1 MAGGDR
7 PKIRAKA
14 WAAGVDGARRR
25 AAALWPDGWV
35 ARAGSLRR
43 LVIEWLLAETAPG
56 RLLPWLPVTFGAG
69 IALYF
74 TAEREPAWW
83 AAAALAMAIVAVAIV
98 ARRRPAGFPIAL
110 GIAATACGFCLA
122 TLHTARIAHPVL
134 QISTWTAQVAGFV
147 ETREEREK
155 SDRIVVRVHRFDAP
169 RVTEKPERVR
179 VSVRKG
185 TAPAVGSY
193 VAFKAHLSPPLA
205 PLRPGGY
212 DFARDMYFQKIGAS
226 GYVLGKIRAEI
237 SDVPRGFWLRY
248 AAFID
253 GLREG
258 IDDRIRAALP
268 GDRGAIASALITG
281 KRDAI
286 SAPVND
292 AMYISSLAH
301 VLSISGYHMAVVA
314 GIVFF
319 VVRAGLA
326 LIPSLAVRRPIKK
339 WAAGAALLAAAF
351 YLLLSGAEVATQ
363 RSFIMIAIVLLGVM
377 IDRAAITFRTLS
389 VAAFVVLLLAPQAV
403 VHPSF
408 QMSFA
413 ATLALVAVYQYGMA
427 GGPFWRIDRDAPIAA
442 RVALWGGREVTAL
455 LLASLIAGLATM
467 PYAAYHFHRVAPYGV
482 FANLLAMPV
491 VSVLVMPMGIL
502 GVLIMPF
509 GFDGLF
515 WKLMGAG
522 LDWMIGVALW
532 VTNLPGSV
540 GYLPAFGTGPLLL
553 GSAGI
558 LLLCLLRTPL
568 RWSGMAVGIVACL
581 WALAAP
587 RPDVLMAADGQSA
600 AIRGAGGRLLVLA
613 SGRDTFAIKE
623 WLAADGDSRKPGDAS
638 LKDGVRCDTIG
649 CTATLANGRL
659 VAFARSP
666 EAFEE
671 DCARAAAVLSPREAP
686 AVCQAS
692 LIDRRVWRAR
702 GATALFWNGDNFAQ
716 AAAHPANVDRPWAR
730 AVRSHRTD
738 ASDNAPSPR
747 RPSIPDATPP
757 TEAIEAN
764 D

>member
-1 MAGGDR
+1 MVFADR
-7 PKIRAKA
+7 PKTGAKA
-14 WAAGVDGARRR
+14 WVAGAEGARRR
-25 AAALWPDGWV
+25 AAALMPDGWV
-35 ARAGSLRR
+35 ERAESLRH
-43 LVIEWLLAETAPG
+43 LVAEWVMAETAPG
-56 RLLPWLPVTFGAG
+56 RLLPWLPVTFGSG

-83 AAAALAMAIVAVAIV
+83 AAATAAIAAIAVAVA

-110 GIAATACGFCLA
+110 GVAAIACGFCLA

-134 QISTWTAQVAGFV
+134 QAPTWTAQVAGFI

-155 SDRIVVRVHRFDAP
+155 SDRVVVRVHRFDAA
-169 RVTEKPERVR
+169 RVDEKPERVR

-185 TAPAVGSY
+185 TAPAVGDY
-193 VAFKAHLSPPLA
+193 VAFKAHLSPPLS

-226 GYVLGKIRAEI
+226 GYVLGKIRTETPVAQ
-237 SDVPRGFWLRY
+237 RGFWLRY

-253 GLREG
+253 GMREG
-258 IDDRIRAALP
+258 IDDRIRAVLP

-326 LIPSLAVRRPIKK
+326 LVPSLAVRRPVKK
-339 WAAGAALLAAAF
+339 WAAGAALAAAAF

-389 VAAFVVLLLAPQAV
+389 VAAFGVLTLAPQAV

-413 ATLALVAVYQYGMA
+413 ATLALVAIYQYGPP
-427 GGPFWRIDRDAPIAA
+427 GGLFWRSDHDTRLGA
-442 RVALWGGREVTAL
+442 RVALWGGREVAAL

-482 FANLLAMPV
+482 LANLLAMPV
-491 VSVLVMPMGIL
+491 VSAMVMPMGIL
-502 GVLIMPF
+502 GLLSMPF

-515 WKLMGAG
+515 WKLMGTG

-540 GYLPAFGTGPLLL
+540 GYLPAFGVGPLLL
-553 GSAGI
+553 GTAGI
-558 LLLCLLRTPL
+558 LLMCLLRTPL
-568 RWSGMAVGIVACL
+568 RWSGAALGLLACL

-613 SGRDTFAIKE
+613 SGRDTFSIKE

-638 LKDGVRCDTIG
+638 LKEGVRCDAIG
-649 CTATLANGRL
+649 CAATLANGGL
-659 VAFARSP
+659 VTFAQSA

-671 DCARAAAVLSPREAP
+671 DCARAAAVMSPRDAP
-686 AVCQAS
+686 GPCRATLV
-692 LIDRRVWRAR
+692 DRRIWRAQ
-702 GATALFWNGDNFAQ
+702 GATALFWNGDGFVQ
-716 AAAHPANVDRPWAR
+716 AGARPATVDRPWAR
-730 AVRSHRTD
+730 AHSGTGMPPEPPAASRRRS
-738 ASDNAPSPR
+738 A
-747 RPSIPDATPP
+747 PDATPP
-757 TEAIEAN
+757 AETLEAE